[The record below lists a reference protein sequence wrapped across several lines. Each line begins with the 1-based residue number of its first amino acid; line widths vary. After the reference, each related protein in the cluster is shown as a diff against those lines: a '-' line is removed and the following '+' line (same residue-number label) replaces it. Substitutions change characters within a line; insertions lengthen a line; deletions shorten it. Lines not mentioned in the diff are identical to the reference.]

1 MWTFPLGVLPR
12 ACLCLE
18 CHLWGRGRVLAE
30 EERADHIVFAPFSAV
45 SMKCVPLEGQI
56 QTLHVSG
63 LGTKESVSHPQ
74 QGRLG
79 CRRLADVRTATL
91 CVAAHHS
98 LGPQQCTFPEIPC
111 FPRKIGNTS
120 DQICRVNRG
129 NSGERVCP
137 SSLLHLPG
145 LVPFYP
151 RTT

>member
-18 CHLWGRGRVLAE
+18 CHLWGRGRVLTE

-74 QGRLG
+74 QGRLK
-79 CRRLADVRTATL
+79 CRRLANVRTATL
-91 CVAAHHS
+91 YAAAHHR
-98 LGPQQCTFPEIPC
+98 LDPQQMYLS
-111 FPRKIGNTS
+111 RNTLFS
-120 DQICRVNRG
+120 QKNWK
-129 NSGERVCP
+129 
-137 SSLLHLPG
+137 H
-145 LVPFYP
+145 F
-151 RTT
+151 